1 VALAHSS
8 VSKGFASFAACSN
21 AAMLVVFGH
30 SRAALRTLNYLK
42 SLPLVFGSLRAA
54 PSADVRK
61 DSAMVRTQLRSMGWV
76 LAAVLTAGAGAP
88 LRAQDADDQQH
99 GVARISV
106 MDGQVSV
113 KRGDADWVAG
123 VINAPLLADDHIST
137 GPNSRAEVEF
147 DSANLIRLG
156 GTAEIRIAALEA
168 GRLQIELSQGTL
180 TYRVLRP
187 SSTSAEVDTP
197 NISVRP
203 TKVGIYRIS
212 VTAAGQTELTVRA
225 GDVEVFSPKGSQWV
239 STGQMMIARGST
251 ADPEFQVV
259 AAPAADAWDAWSDS
273 RDRGLTQSRS
283 AQRVPQG
290 VYGSEDLDNNGDWVY
305 TPDYGNVW
313 QPQVAPGWAP
323 YQNGQWEWLD
333 WYGWS
338 WVSADSWGWAP
349 YHYGRWFWR
358 TGLGWLWY
366 PGVFGVP
373 HYWSPALVGFFGFGG
388 GVGFGVGFGFGNI
401 GWVPLAPYEV
411 FHPWWGRGFYGSA
424 GYMNRSMSISNVNVR
439 NYYRNARVANGVT
452 GLSVHDFQNGRASNI
467 VRPTAAQFASAG
479 MIHVAVPLS
488 AGSAA
493 TRFSSRAAS
502 YTPRSTGNTTFFHSP
517 QAAASARGM
526 AGQGGVNRSTAQPG
540 AAARANGSSGSTGWS
555 RFGAPGTQSN
565 AAARSSSS
573 SSGWQRFGTPN
584 SAYRNSPYSS
594 GSPRYNAPANSAP
607 RYSAPSQ
614 QRSAPSSN
622 APRSSGGSA
631 SHPSSSGS
639 GGHGSSGHSGGGSS
653 SSRR

>member
-1 VALAHSS
+1 
-8 VSKGFASFAACSN
+8 
-21 AAMLVVFGH
+21 M
-30 SRAALRTLNYLK
+30 
-42 SLPLVFGSLRAA
+42 
-54 PSADVRK
+54 
-61 DSAMVRTQLRSMGWV
+61 QLRSMGWV
-76 LAAVLTAGAGAP
+76 LAAALTAGAGAP
-88 LRAQDADDQQH
+88 LWAQDSDDQQH

-123 VINAPLLADDHIST
+123 VINAPLLAEDRIST

-147 DSANLIRLG
+147 DSANLLRLG
-156 GTAEIRIAALEA
+156 GTGEIRIAALEA

-187 SSTSAEVDTP
+187 SVTNAEVDTP

-203 TKVGIYRIS
+203 SKAGIYRLS
-212 VTAAGQTELTVRA
+212 VTASGQTELTVRA
-225 GDVEVFSPKGSQWV
+225 GDIEVFSPHGSQWV
-239 STGQMMIARGST
+239 SAGQMMIARGST
-251 ADPEFQVV
+251 ADPEFQIV

-273 RDRGLTQSRS
+273 RDRMFGQSRS
-283 AQRVPQG
+283 TQRVPQG

-333 WYGWS
+333 WYGWT

-358 TGLGWLWY
+358 TGFGWLWY

-373 HYWSPALVGFFGFGG
+373 HFWSPALVGFFGFGG

-411 FHPWWGRGFYGSA
+411 FHPWWGRGYYGSA
-424 GYMNRSMSISNVNVR
+424 GYLNRSMNIANVNVR

-479 MIHVAVPLS
+479 MIHGAVPLS
-488 AGSAA
+488 AGAGA
-493 TRFSSRAAS
+493 TRFSSHAAS
-502 YTPRSTGNTTFFHSP
+502 YVPRSTGNHTTFFHSP
-517 QAAASARGM
+517 QAAASARGT
-526 AGQGGVNRSTAQPG
+526 ASQGGMNRSTAQPG
-540 AAARANGSSGSTGWS
+540 VAARANGGSNSGGWS
-555 RFGAPGTQSN
+555 RFGAPGAQSN
-565 AAARSSSS
+565 AAGRPSSS
-573 SSGWQRFGTPN
+573 SSGWQRFGQPN
-584 SAYRNSPYSS
+584 SGYRNSPYSG
-594 GSPRYNAPANSAP
+594 GSPRYSAPANSAPGQQRYSAPGQP

-614 QRSAPSSN
+614 QRSAPSSS
-622 APRSSGGSA
+622 APRSSGGSG
-631 SHPSSSGS
+631 SSGSGS
-639 GGHGSSGHSGGGSS
+639 GGHSSSGHSGGGSS
-653 SSRR
+653 GGHSRR

>member
-1 VALAHSS
+1 
-8 VSKGFASFAACSN
+8 
-21 AAMLVVFGH
+21 
-30 SRAALRTLNYLK
+30 
-42 SLPLVFGSLRAA
+42 
-54 PSADVRK
+54 
-61 DSAMVRTQLRSMGWV
+61 MVRIRLRSMGWV

-88 LRAQDADDQQH
+88 LRAQEADDQQH

-113 KRGDADWVAG
+113 RRGDAGWVAG
-123 VINAPLLADDHIST
+123 IINAPLLADDHIST

-147 DSANLIRLG
+147 DSANLLRLG

-168 GRLQIELSQGTL
+168 GRLQIELSHGTL

-187 SSTSAEVDTP
+187 SSTNAEVDTP

-212 VTAAGQTELTVRA
+212 VTESGQTELTVRA
-225 GDVEVFSPKGSQWV
+225 GDVEVFSPRGSQWV
-239 STGQMMIARGST
+239 SAGQMMIARGST
-251 ADPEFQVV
+251 ADPEFQIV
-259 AAPAADAWDAWSDS
+259 AAPAGDAWDAWSDS
-273 RDRGLTQSRS
+273 RDRVLTQSRS

-290 VYGSEDLDNNGDWVY
+290 VYGFEDLDNNGSWVY

-323 YQNGQWEWLD
+323 YQLGQWEWLD
-333 WYGWS
+333 WYGWT
-338 WVSADSWGWAP
+338 WVSADPWGWAP

-358 TGLGWLWY
+358 TGFGWLWY
-366 PGVFGVP
+366 PGVFGMP

-401 GWVPLAPYEV
+401 GWVALAPYEV

-424 GYMNRSMSISNVNVR
+424 GYINRSMNITGVNIR
-439 NYYRNARVANGVT
+439 NAYQNARVTNGVT
-452 GLSVHDFQNGRASNI
+452 GLSVHDFQNGRVSGI

-479 MIHVAVPLS
+479 MIRGAVPLA

-502 YTPRSTGNTTFFHSP
+502 YVPRSTGHTTFFHSP
-517 QAAASARGM
+517 QAAAGARGM
-526 AGQGGVNRSTAQPG
+526 ASQGVNRSTSQASG
-540 AAARANGSSGSTGWS
+540 AARANGSSGSAGWN

-565 AAARSSSS
+565 AGGQNTRSSSS
-573 SSGWQRFGTPN
+573 SSGWQRFGQPN
-584 SAYRNSPYSS
+584 SGYRNSPYSG

-607 RYSAPSQ
+607 SQ
-614 QRSAPSSN
+614 PRSAPSSN
-622 APRSSGGSA
+622 TPRSSGSA
-631 SHPSSSGS
+631 SGPASR
-639 GGHGSSGHSGGGSS
+639 GSSGHRASGPARSS
-653 SSRR
+653 SHR

>member
-1 VALAHSS
+1 
-8 VSKGFASFAACSN
+8 
-21 AAMLVVFGH
+21 MLVVFGH
-30 SRAALRTLNYLK
+30 SGNALLTRKCLK
-42 SLPLVFGSLRAA
+42 KLSLAFGSLRAITS
-54 PSADVRK
+54 PDVRK
-61 DSAMVRTQLRSMGWV
+61 DSAMVRSQLRSMGWV
-76 LAAVLTAGAGAP
+76 LAAVLAVGAGAP
-88 LRAQDADDQQH
+88 ARAQDADDQQH
-99 GVARISV
+99 SVARISV

-147 DSANLIRLG
+147 DAANLLRLG

-168 GRLQIELSQGTL
+168 DRLQIELSHGTL

-187 SSTSAEVDTP
+187 SSTNAEVDTP

-212 VTAAGQTELTVRA
+212 VTDAGQTELTVRG
-225 GDVEVFSPKGSQWV
+225 GDIEVFSPHGSQWV
-239 STGQMMIARGST
+239 SAGQMMIARGST
-251 ADPEFQVV
+251 TDPEFQIV

-273 RDRGLTQSRS
+273 RDRMLTQSRS

-290 VYGSEDLDNNGDWVY
+290 VYGSEDLDNNGNWVY

-323 YQNGQWEWLD
+323 YQLGQWEWLD
-333 WYGWS
+333 YYGWT
-338 WVSADSWGWAP
+338 WVSADPWGWAP
-349 YHYGRWFWR
+349 YHYGRWFNR
-358 TGLGWLWY
+358 AGFGWLWY
-366 PGVFGVP
+366 PGVFGMP

-401 GWVPLAPYEV
+401 GWCALAPYEV

-424 GYMNRSMSISNVNVR
+424 GYINRSVNITGVNIR
-439 NYYRNARVANGVT
+439 NAYQNARVANGVT
-452 GLSVHDFQNGRASNI
+452 GLSVHDFQNGRGSNI

-479 MIHVAVPLS
+479 MIRGAVPLA
-488 AGSAA
+488 AGGAA

-502 YTPRSTGNTTFFHSP
+502 YAPRSTGNTTFFHSP
-517 QAAASARGM
+517 QAAGARGM
-526 AGQGGVNRSTAQPG
+526 ASQGGLNRSGGQAG
-540 AAARANGSSGSTGWS
+540 AAARANGGGSSTGWN
-555 RFGAPGTQSN
+555 RFGAPGAQSN
-565 AAARSSSS
+565 TRPSSS
-573 SSGWQRFGTPN
+573 SSGWQRFGAPN
-584 SAYRNSPYSS
+584 SGYRSSPYSGS
-594 GSPRYNAPANSAP
+594 SPRYNAPANSAPNQP

-614 QRSAPSSN
+614 QRSAPSSS

-631 SHPSSSGS
+631 SHAASRGSSGS
-639 GGHGSSGHSGGGSS
+639 SHSSGGSH
-653 SSRR
+653 R